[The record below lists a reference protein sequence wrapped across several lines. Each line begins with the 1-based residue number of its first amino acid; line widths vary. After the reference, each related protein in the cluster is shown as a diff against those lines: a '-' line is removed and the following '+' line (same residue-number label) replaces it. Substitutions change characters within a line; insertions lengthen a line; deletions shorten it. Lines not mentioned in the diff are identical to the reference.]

1 MTFHLYD
8 QNNDIY
14 YYFKTGYKNID
25 DFYPV
30 MDDPEFEK
38 FMDWMETGPMDQKPF
53 CGVHDFQGDTYTC
66 GYGSY
71 EIQDTIERFNSDG
84 DYYLDE
90 IYTQRFDNSKRLNT
104 KEKREKTL
112 KKVLSDE
119 EQDK

>member
-1 MTFHLYD
+1 MMTFHLYD
-8 QNNDIY
+8 QNNDI

-71 EIQDTIERFNSDG
+71 EIQDYNLAISMWKEFLNNYTTTGEIKITK
-84 DYYLDE
+84 DYGV
-90 IYTQRFDNSKRLNT
+90 III
-104 KEKREKTL
+104 
-112 KKVLSDE
+112 
-119 EQDK
+119 